1 MNNDYY
7 ISLQSGKVAI
17 VCGCE
22 SVLEYSDQKI
32 VLRLCKGV
40 LTFIGVNLTLSSYFG
55 NEIKISGNITDMSLA
70 HCTPC

>member
-22 SVLEYSDQKI
+22 SVMEYSDKKI
-32 VLRLCKGV
+32 ILRLCKGY
-40 LTFIGVNLTLSSYFG
+40 LSFTGEDLTLSSYFG
-55 NEIKISGNITDMSLA
+55 NEIKISGKILQMFLEESK
-70 HCTPC
+70 PC

>member
-22 SVLEYSDQKI
+22 SVVEYSDKKI
-32 VLRLCKGV
+32 VLRLGRGRLSFCG
-40 LTFIGVNLTLSSYFG
+40 GDLTLSSYFG
-55 NEIKISGNITDMSLA
+55 NEIKISGNITDMSLESER
-70 HCTPC
+70 PC

>member
-22 SVLEYSDQKI
+22 CVIEYSDKKI
-32 VLRLCKGV
+32 VLRLSKGN
-40 LTFIGVNLTLSSYFG
+40 LSFCGEKLTLSSYFG
-55 NEIKISGNITDMSLA
+55 NEIKIAGNITNMSLEKKQ
-70 HCTPC
+70 C

>member
-7 ISLQSGKVAI
+7 ISLQAGKVAI

-22 SVLEYSDQKI
+22 SVLEYSDKKI
-32 VLRLCKGV
+32 VLRLLGGIFSFCG
-40 LTFIGVNLTLSSYFG
+40 TSLTLSSYFG

-70 HCTPC
+70 NTLPC